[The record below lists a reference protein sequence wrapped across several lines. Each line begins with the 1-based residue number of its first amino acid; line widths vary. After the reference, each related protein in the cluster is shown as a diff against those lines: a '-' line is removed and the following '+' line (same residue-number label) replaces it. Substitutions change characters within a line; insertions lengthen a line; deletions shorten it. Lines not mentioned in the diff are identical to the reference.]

1 MALYKLLTVLS
12 IVGWASAGPLVV
24 HESRSAPPPGFVRQG
39 VAPENTMLTL
49 RLALASNDV
58 AGLEEKLMSLAT
70 PGSSAFRQW
79 LSMDEVHQFLSSL
92 TWLTTE

>member
-1 MALYKLLTVLS
+1 
-12 IVGWASAGPLVV
+12 
-24 HESRSAPPPGFVRQG
+24 
-39 VAPENTMLTL
+39 MLTI
-49 RLALASNDV
+49 RLALASSDV

-70 PGSSAFRQW
+70 PGSSAFHQW